1 MAEIKNVKLDRMRYT
16 NNSLSSLFCY
26 IAIALDALYFVSIYS
41 SDVGNYYYTINIGA
55 SVVYNLLFLL
65 IAFLCSEGVKNYGKL
80 YGGVVIGIGALQF
93 VRIIGIPL
101 GALTTMVSTGD
112 GNVPAMDIWQF
123 AYVSALLVISGAFC
137 IASGII
143 CILKSRALDNYRR
156 EIGVLQ

>member
-1 MAEIKNVKLDRMRYT
+1 MAEIKNVRLDRMRYT
-16 NNSLSSLFCY
+16 NNSISALLCY

-80 YGGVVIGIGALQF
+80 YGGIAIGIGALQF

-101 GALTTMVSTGD
+101 GAFTTIVSSD
-112 GNVPAMDIWQF
+112 G
-123 AYVSALLVISGAFC
+123 VSAMGLNQFIYVTVLLVISGIAC

-143 CILKSRALDNYRR
+143 CIVKSSALDNYRR